1 MTCPTVLEFAHLFA
15 PTIRASLKQLTDT
28 GFAYHTSSSAHYE
41 APDEIK
47 LSFRELPTVPSMPS
61 VPMAKEEQK
70 LMRDWRGSYDK
81 PVRQLTVRNQST
93 KDNLGTLPLYAY
105 TAPDPAA
112 KHVDFSVIVQDTA
125 TNGDRQNS
133 QVRQGEVDPGAT
145 SDQVL
150 FKENEVLILKPD
162 HVRGLSPASS
172 SFFVGTVIDVVTVD
186 NSHEHTQWFFNVTL
200 FTASTDNCLN
210 FVEHGVV
217 NGHRDAIVCPVA
229 ISDFQRGEDFIKLSE
244 DFYEILLMK
253 LNDVDDFTPEGEA
266 DFGSEDESDAA
277 IAFAASRPTQ
287 TSSGRTVNRPVRFQG
302 QDKQL

>member
-1 MTCPTVLEFAHLFA
+1 M
-15 PTIRASLKQLTDT
+15 
-28 GFAYHTSSSAHYE
+28 
-41 APDEIK
+41 
-47 LSFRELPTVPSMPS
+47 
-61 VPMAKEEQK
+61 
-70 LMRDWRGSYDK
+70 
-81 PVRQLTVRNQST
+81 
-93 KDNLGTLPLYAY
+93 
-105 TAPDPAA
+105 
-112 KHVDFSVIVQDTA
+112 
-125 TNGDRQNS
+125 
-133 QVRQGEVDPGAT
+133 RQGEVDPGAT

-186 NSHEHTQWFFNVTL
+186 NSHDHTQWFFNVTL
-200 FTASTDNCLN
+200 FTASTDSCLN

-277 IAFAASRPTQ
+277 IAFAASRLTQ